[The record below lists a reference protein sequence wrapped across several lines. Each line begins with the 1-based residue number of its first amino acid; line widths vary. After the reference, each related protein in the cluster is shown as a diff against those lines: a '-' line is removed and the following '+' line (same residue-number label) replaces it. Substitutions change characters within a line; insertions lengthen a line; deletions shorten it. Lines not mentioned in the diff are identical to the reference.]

1 MSRRDAG
8 QFGIGNGGGRAEIR
22 VGDAVVPG
30 EFVFVPL
37 RPEITEEE
45 SSRREQVTGGA
56 KKKLAGRRFFAGKV
70 HDAQAAQHHPR
81 SGTAKHSEERKILD
95 IDDGKGSGVNGRGQ
109 LAESE
114 VAAERAEERK
124 KSATGEEQASGIN
137 KAGETPFVHE

>member
-1 MSRRDAG
+1 MILVVVGDG
-8 QFGIGNGGGRAEIR
+8 TEIGVGGRFRGAKIR
-22 VGDAVVPG
+22 AGDAVVPG

-45 SSRREQVTGGA
+45 CSRREHVTGGT

-109 LAESE
+109 FAESE

-137 KAGETPFVHE
+137 